1 MERIFLLRLWKS
13 WCIELFVW
21 FCSSLKDE
29 KFNLD
34 DFNFLFNDLVI
45 MKKKNRE
52 RYLLKFNQIGF
63 T

>member
-45 MKKKNRE
+45 MKKKIVKDI
-52 RYLLKFNQIGF
+52 Y
-63 T
+63 

>member
-29 KFNLD
+29 KFNFD
-34 DFNFLFNDLVI
+34 DQFPFQRSCDNE
-45 MKKKNRE
+45 KKKIVKDI
-52 RYLLKFNQIGF
+52 Y
-63 T
+63 